1 MNPMTPHTPVEG
13 LVAKWRDEAAK
24 YRLIANVAQE
34 RGDLAG
40 ADESRDHASDIDG
53 RANELEAALAS
64 LPVEGWVPISEAPET
79 ELLGEGLAA
88 LVYSPE
94 FGVQIGRV
102 YNFAGDKPRGF
113 ASGFNGDWNVTH
125 FRPLPQPPQDQ
136 RQGNEQGGTHEL

>member
-1 MNPMTPHTPVEG
+1 MTPHTPVEG
-13 LVAKWRDEAAK
+13 LVAKWRERAE
-24 YRLIANVAQE
+24 VAGSLYTAE
-34 RGDLAG
+34 TRRRDDLMRC
-40 ADESRDHASDIDG
+40 AD
-53 RANELEAALAS
+53 ELEAALAS
-64 LPVEGWVPISEAPET
+64 LPVEGWRSISEAPET

-125 FRPLPQPPQDQ
+125 FQRLPAAPQDQ
-136 RQGNEQGGTHEL
+136 RQGNEQGGTHE

>member
-1 MNPMTPHTPVEG
+1 MDRMTPHTPVEG
-13 LVAKWRDEAAK
+13 LVAIAARLRNLSRIMAGGDGTKRLDTPAWEHAAK
-24 YRLIANVAQE
+24 
-34 RGDLAG
+34 LA
-40 ADESRDHASDIDG
+40 D
-53 RANELEAALAS
+53 ELEAALAS
-64 LPVEGWVPISEAPET
+64 LPVEGWRSISEAPET

-125 FRPLPQPPQDQ
+125 FQRLPAAPQDQ
-136 RQGNEQGGTHEL
+136 RQGNEQGGHP